1 MARRQPLGGD
11 GPTLK
16 DVRDAMIVLECDPC
30 GRRDTFERKVLV
42 RQFGASASL
51 SRLRRRLA
59 MGCER
64 MTGSGGDE
72 CRTCFPCLEGHPSK

>member
-1 MARRQPLGGD
+1 MARRQLLGGE
-11 GPTLK
+11 GTTLK
-16 DVRDAMIVLECDPC
+16 EMRDAVLVLECVVCD
-30 GRRDTFERKVLV
+30 RRDAFEREALV

-64 MTGSGGDE
+64 MTGSYGDE
-72 CRTCFPCLEGHPSK
+72 CRTRFPCLGDHPSR